1 MIPTREQAWDL
12 LCEYNEGEFHRLHA
26 RIVGDVMRY
35 FAAQLGY
42 ADEADFWQTVGIL
55 HDLDFE
61 QYPDQHCTKEAQI
74 LRERGV
80 DERLVHA
87 VVSHGYLLTVDVQPE
102 HQMEKVLYATDELTG
117 LIGAVVQMLPTKSV
131 QDLQLKSLKKKF
143 KDKKFAAGCSR
154 EVIERGADMLGW
166 SLDELMERTI
176 TAMQASRLPME
187 TEKVLVAMSGGV
199 DSSVAAKLLTDAGF
213 SCIGCTMK
221 LYDNEDAGIPK
232 ANTCCS
238 LDDVEDARSVAYRLG
253 MPYYVFNLKDKF
265 AECVIDRFVDAYEHG
280 ITPNPCIDCNR
291 YLKFDKLFERADIM
305 GCRYIATGHYARIER
320 EGEKYVLKKALDE
333 TKDQSYVLYDL
344 TQETLAR
351 VKFPLGSLRKTEARE
366 IAAEA
371 GLINARKHDS
381 QDICFVPDGDYAKV
395 IENRTGKTPE
405 PGPFL
410 DLNGNVIGT
419 HRGIIH
425 YTVGQRRGLRMP
437 SDGKIYVVRILP
449 EQNAVVVGPNEAL
462 FTRACFVPGM
472 HWISGEAPALPFRCS
487 AKTRY
492 RQPEQPC
499 TVYPAGAHG
508 VRLVFDEPLRAIT
521 PGQSAVLYDGDM
533 VLGGGIIA
541 REDAAC

>member
-1 MIPTREQAWDL
+1 
-12 LCEYNEGEFHRLHA
+12 
-26 RIVGDVMRY
+26 
-35 FAAQLGY
+35 
-42 ADEADFWQTVGIL
+42 
-55 HDLDFE
+55 
-61 QYPDQHCTKEAQI
+61 
-74 LRERGV
+74 
-80 DERLVHA
+80 
-87 VVSHGYLLTVDVQPE
+87 
-102 HQMEKVLYATDELTG
+102 
-117 LIGAVVQMLPTKSV
+117 
-131 QDLQLKSLKKKF
+131 
-143 KDKKFAAGCSR
+143 
-154 EVIERGADMLGW
+154 
-166 SLDELMERTI
+166 
-176 TAMQASRLPME
+176 ME

-395 IENRTGKTPE
+395 IESRTGKTPE

-410 DLNGNVIGT
+410 DLNGNVVGT

-425 YTVGQRRGLRMP
+425 YTIGQRRGLGIAAEAP
-437 SDGKIYVVRILP
+437 LYVCGIDVPNNEVVLGH
-449 EQNAVVVGPNEAL
+449 NADL
-462 FTRACFVPGM
+462 FSTELDASGCN
-472 HWISGEAPALPFRCS
+472 WISGDVPQQPLRVTARI
-487 AKTRY
+487 RY

-499 TVYPAGAHG
+499 TVTATGADTVH
-508 VRLVFDEPLRAIT
+508 VSFETPQRAIT
-521 PGQSAVLYDGDM
+521 RGQAVVFYDGDT
-533 VLGGGIIA
+533 VLGGGTI
-541 REDAAC
+541 D

>member
-1 MIPTREQAWDL
+1 
-12 LCEYNEGEFHRLHA
+12 
-26 RIVGDVMRY
+26 
-35 FAAQLGY
+35 
-42 ADEADFWQTVGIL
+42 
-55 HDLDFE
+55 
-61 QYPDQHCTKEAQI
+61 
-74 LRERGV
+74 
-80 DERLVHA
+80 
-87 VVSHGYLLTVDVQPE
+87 
-102 HQMEKVLYATDELTG
+102 
-117 LIGAVVQMLPTKSV
+117 
-131 QDLQLKSLKKKF
+131 
-143 KDKKFAAGCSR
+143 
-154 EVIERGADMLGW
+154 
-166 SLDELMERTI
+166 
-176 TAMQASRLPME
+176 ME

-291 YLKFDKLFERADIM
+291 YLKFDKLFERADVM

-381 QDICFVPDGDYAKV
+381 QDICFVPDGDYAGF
-395 IENRTGKTPE
+395 IARYTGRDCPAGDFVDESGHVLGRHK
-405 PGPFL
+405 
-410 DLNGNVIGT
+410 
-419 HRGIIH
+419 GIVH
-425 YTVGQRRGLRMP
+425 YTVGQRKGLGIAADAP
-437 SDGKIYVVRILP
+437 LYVKRIDAA
-449 EQNAVVVGPNEAL
+449 ENRVVLSGNDAL
-462 FTRACFVPGM
+462 FSRELMANDFNWIVYDVPPRELRATARV
-472 HWISGEAPALPFRCS
+472 
-487 AKTRY
+487 RY
-492 RQPEQPC
+492 HQREQAA
-499 TVYPAGAHG
+499 TVTVFEDGH
-508 VRLVFDEPLRAIT
+508 VHLVFDEPQRAIT
-521 PGQSAVLYDGDM
+521 PGQAVVLYDGDT
-533 VLGGGIIA
+533 VLGGGTIL
-541 REDAAC
+541 